1 MRKPYLLTDGEKYFD
16 KWFYAQS
23 KREQERLREAGCRPH
38 IEETSP
44 DTVYPVIEDHKMWS
58 SGRVDDTR
66 VESTR
71 FISEEDLKVRL
82 NKLFIILERYTD
94 GFTALNMIF
103 IRTVLGCD
111 TGTNLAK
118 LAKEFGITKQAI
130 CWRARN
136 INRALS
142 AVADDLVTVKQ
153 KVRRPKKRQKLR
165 KSRGNPPKESFNH
178 RGIHRAASHPGVSA
192 QVSTRKPKGAD
203 R

>member
-1 MRKPYLLTDGEKYFD
+1 MKKSYLLTDLEKVYD
-16 KWFYAQS
+16 KWFYSLPRDQ
-23 KREQERLREAGCRPH
+23 QQRLREGGCRPH
-38 IEETSP
+38 AEETSP
-44 DTVYPVIEDHKMWS
+44 DTVYPVIEDHTMWS
-58 SGRVDDTR
+58 SDKVETER

-71 FISEEDLKVRL
+71 FISEDDLKVRL
-82 NKLFIILERYTD
+82 NKLFIILERYSD
-94 GFTALNMIF
+94 GFTALNMVF

-142 AVADDLVTVKQ
+142 AVSDDLVAVKA

-165 KSRGNPPKESFNH
+165 KSRGNPPKESLK
-178 RGIHRAASHPGVSA
+178 RGGIHRAASHPGVFA
-192 QVSTRKPKGAD
+192 QSSTRKPKGAD